1 MIKDLANYIGFLNLS
16 KEDIDKMCLHYEVS
30 IEKENNG
37 HNILKK
43 MLKLTQNVFDSV
55 TLELDREHV
64 VEK

>member
-1 MIKDLANYIGFLNLS
+1 MIKELANYIGFKNLS
-16 KEDIDKMCLHYEVS
+16 KEDIDKMCLHYDLS

-37 HNILKK
+37 QNIVKK